1 MCNVRCVRMFPFD
14 FWSAGERGV
23 EGSCRRSA
31 VQVSVAAAVFMCDAL
46 NCKRTMIGMVSDI
59 Y

>member
-1 MCNVRCVRMFPFD
+1 MFPFD